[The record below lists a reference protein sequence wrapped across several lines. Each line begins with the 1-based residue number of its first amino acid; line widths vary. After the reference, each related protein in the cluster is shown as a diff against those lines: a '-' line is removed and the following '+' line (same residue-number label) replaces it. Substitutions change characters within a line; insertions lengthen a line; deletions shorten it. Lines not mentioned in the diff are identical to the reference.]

1 MSDCYVF
8 VLTSKVRSIRQL
20 HLLAELGDDACDA
33 MLNEVHLL
41 PDGAFSDD
49 VVIGLKDLELQLAQH
64 ACHEVGVCI
73 RKQRHGG
80 HKLTAVEVDN
90 FLVEQKKKKRVWFW
104 SNRWDHT

>member
-1 MSDCYVF
+1 MSDCYVS
-8 VLTSKVRSIRQL
+8 VLTAKVRSIRQL
-20 HLLAELGDDACDA
+20 HLLVELGDDACDA

-49 VVIGLKDLELQLAQH
+49 VVIWLKDLKLQLAQH
-64 ACHEVGVCI
+64 PCHEVGVCI

-90 FLVEQKKKKRVWFW
+90 FLVERKQKREFW